1 MADYVTVDFLSE
13 TKAKVTIR
21 GRSSSSVYWMIFKP
35 AHVWS
40 ESDTSTYVRES
51 HKNFKSVTGDG
62 PITKLAPR
70 INTTG
75 EAEITFP
82 VVAGSAIESI
92 CFMDVTNGSDSRFT
106 SWRDLCKRA
115 YTDGAQYLSEADDL
129 YDSIATDYLLFKR
142 PLPPLST
149 PTGLYADNITSDSAT
164 ISWNA
169 VEDVP
174 QYQTYYLGAGDVW
187 KPLTLTDT
195 TSVTDTD
202 VTPGWHY
209 SYAVRCVGPRGN
221 VISDYKSSGERI
233 EYIVPTDP
241 TEPVNPE

>member
-149 PTGLYADNITSDSAT
+149 PTGLNADNITSNSAT

-169 VEDVP
+169 VENATDYKVEYRR
-174 QYQTYYLGAGDVW
+174 QG
-187 KPLTLTDT
+187 DT
-195 TSVTDTD
+195 T
-202 VTPGWHY
+202 W
-209 SYAVRCVGPRGN
+209 N
-221 VISDYKSSGERI
+221 ER
-233 EYIVPTDP
+233 V
-241 TEPVNPE
+241 